1 MNISHITGRETV
13 INGVFINKTD
23 MNREK
28 EIRNITLW
36 GSVINIVLT
45 VGKIIAGIFGRS
57 AAMIADGIHSL
68 SDLLSDIVVLVFTH
82 VSSKGNDRDHS
93 FGHGK
98 FETLATLIV
107 SVILVAVG
115 ANLMSGGIKSII
127 GVINGETIPKP
138 GYIALI
144 AAVVSIIS
152 KEILYHA
159 TVKVGKETDSP
170 VVIANAWHH
179 RSDAFSSIGSLVG
192 IGGAILLGDRWTV
205 LDPLA
210 SCIISIAIIVVAVK
224 MALPSLAEL
233 LETSLPEDIENEIKE
248 TASSVKGVIDIH
260 ELKTRRNGMSFIIDA
275 HITVRPDISIVEAHD
290 IATCVEDVLLSKY
303 GQQTQISIHV
313 EPCENIP
320 TAITPSKSI

>member
-1 MNISHITGRETV
+1 
-13 INGVFINKTD
+13 

-28 EIRNITLW
+28 EIRDITLW
-36 GSVINIVLT
+36 GSVVNIILT
-45 VGKIIAGIFGRS
+45 VGKIMAGIVGRS
-57 AAMIADGIHSL
+57 AAMVADGIHSL

-82 VSSKGNDRDHS
+82 ISSKGNDRDHS

-107 SVILVAVG
+107 SVILIAVG
-115 ANLMSGGIKSII
+115 ANLMSGGVRSVI

-144 AAVVSIIS
+144 AAVISIVS

-159 TVKVGKETDSP
+159 TVKVGRKTDSP

-179 RSDAFSSIGSLVG
+179 RSDAFSSIGSLIG
-192 IGGAILLGDRWTV
+192 IGGAILLGEKWTV

-224 MALPSLAEL
+224 MAMPSLAEL

-248 TASSVKGVIDIH
+248 TASSVKGVYDIH

-290 IATCVEDVLLSKY
+290 IATSVEDVILAKY
-303 GQQTQISIHV
+303 GQQTQVNIHV
-313 EPCENIP
+313 EPAEDHFTCTE
-320 TAITPSKSI
+320 S